1 MFQLLCLNHYLYQM
15 VLFFTAI
22 AVCEKI
28 NVLDLTFELRAIV
41 THKWLLLE
49 PLILYLSSM
58 TNILQPKF
66 CCAGFFILLTV
77 VVIYNFYEMN
87 WTMVLSQLSA
97 HDV

>member
-49 PLILYLSSM
+49 PLI
-58 TNILQPKF
+58 
-66 CCAGFFILLTV
+66 
-77 VVIYNFYEMN
+77 
-87 WTMVLSQLSA
+87 
-97 HDV
+97 